1 MLSIQLGLRLFRLR
15 TNIESNKDK
24 TKISKNLEKIENSDP
39 PFFTENRDDDTFIG
53 AQIGRKPSP
62 DAIDGTG
69 EVPRD
74 QGNAAHFESASQDT
88 QKKK

>member
-1 MLSIQLGLRLFRLR
+1 M
-15 TNIESNKDK
+15 
-24 TKISKNLEKIENSDP
+24 ENPDP
-39 PFFTENRDDDTFIG
+39 PFLTENRDDDTFIG

-74 QGNAAHFESASQDT
+74 QGNAAHFESAS
-88 QKKK
+88 